1 MSWIKQFRS
10 VFWRSWLTF
19 NRDVVIFRVRLY
31 QSIFVGL
38 IAGIIY
44 FQTKVDQA
52 GIQNIS
58 GAIFF
63 LITSVTF
70 NNVASVIFTFPVELS
85 VFLREHHNG
94 MYRTDVYFLS
104 KTFAEAPLFLFNPL
118 LLITIAYWMIGLR
131 DNVLR
136 FIYAYGILALVSVVA
151 VSYGYIVST
160 VAPSVPAASAISAPL
175 LLPLLLI
182 GGFYVKNNTIPDWLS
197 WLQYLSWFK
206 YGFETL
212 VVNQWD
218 GYENI
223 ACTPRE
229 NRTGVPCI
237 NNGNEAIT
245 YLALDKDNVMIDI
258 YALLALAVGFRM
270 ISFLFLLRKA
280 YRRP

>member
-1 MSWIKQFRS
+1 
-10 VFWRSWLTF
+10 
-19 NRDVVIFRVRLY
+19 
-31 QSIFVGL
+31 
-38 IAGIIY
+38 
-44 FQTKVDQA
+44 
-52 GIQNIS
+52 
-58 GAIFF
+58 
-63 LITSVTF
+63 
-70 NNVASVIFTFPVELS
+70 
-85 VFLREHHNG
+85 LRE
-94 MYRTDVYFLS
+94 
-104 KTFAEAPLFLFNPL
+104 
-118 LLITIAYWMIGLR
+118 
-131 DNVLR
+131 NVLR

-223 ACTPRE
+223 ACTPQE

-237 NNGNEAIT
+237 NNGDEAIT

-258 YALLALAVGFRM
+258 YALLALAVGFRI